1 MQFLF
6 DPNVAYL
13 LLVMGMMFALLA
25 ILTPGTG
32 VVEILALFSI
42 LLAGYAVYH
51 LSFNWWALLILLVSL
66 APFFYSIRAP
76 GRGVWLVA
84 SIIGLTA
91 GSVFFFPA
99 TSGLIS
105 VNPIIASV
113 TTILYSAFLWV
124 AVRKVVEAAQVRPV
138 HELSSLIGQTGEAK
152 TAIKDEGSVQ
162 VAGELWSARSAR
174 ALPPGSAVKVIGR
187 EGFILIVE
195 KDGNP

>member
-13 LLVMGMMFALLA
+13 LLVAGMMLALLA
-25 ILTPGTG
+25 LLTPGTG
-32 VVEILALFSI
+32 IVEILAVFLI

-66 APFFYSIRAP
+66 VPFIYSIRGP
-76 GRGVWLVA
+76 GRGLWLVVA
-84 SIIGLTA
+84 IVGLTA

-99 TSGLIS
+99 TNGLS
-105 VNPIIASV
+105 AVNPLIAAV

-124 AVRKVVEAAQVRPV
+124 AVRKVVEAAQFRPV
-138 HELSSLIGQTGEAK
+138 HELSDLIGQTGEAR
-152 TAIKDEGSVQ
+152 TAIKDDGSVQ

-174 ALPPGSAVKVIGR
+174 ALPAGSPVKVIGR
-187 EGFILIVE
+187 EGFVLIVE
-195 KDGNP
+195 KDSNS

>member
-13 LLVMGMMFALLA
+13 LLVAGMMLALLA
-25 ILTPGTG
+25 MMTPGTG
-32 VVEILALFSI
+32 IVEILAVFSI

-66 APFFYSIRAP
+66 VPFIYSIRGP
-76 GRGVWLVA
+76 GRGKWLVI
-84 SIIGLTA
+84 SIVGLTA

-99 TSGLIS
+99 TNGLTS
-105 VNPIIASV
+105 VNPLIASV

-138 HELSSLIGQTGEAK
+138 HELSALVGQSGEAK
-152 TAIKDEGSVQ
+152 TAIKDDGSVQ
-162 VAGELWSARSAR
+162 VAGELWSARSER
-174 ALPPGSAVKVIGR
+174 ALPPGSPVKVIGR
-187 EGFILIVE
+187 DGFVLIVE
-195 KDGNP
+195 KDTKS